1 MGLGL
6 PLRQPSRFVRID
18 SRSLTAA
25 HRPARIRAAITSML
39 RGCRVGV
46 ARPHYRPRVAVFSH
60 LQPGDPA
67 VLRSVLCSP
76 FIALLLL
83 VWPSASFAQPQFV
96 NGLRIPGATLDASGE
111 PGANAGR
118 FGHFSDIY
126 YDPNRHEWWALSD
139 RGPGGGLISTMPPVC
154 SASTSTSIR
163 SPVASPTSG
172 SGKRFGSEIASA
184 FCCARRLP
192 SATRSRS
199 TVSIRPSSSGPGA
212 ARSDVRSFDVVL
224 MVMFVEGSHELAR
237 CPPSARCQTVT
248 LSTSWAAFWMSPATT
263 SGCDM

>member
-1 MGLGL
+1 MICRVVAVDVGNAATKQCIPSLTGRAVLGLGL

-67 VLRSVLCSP
+67 ALRSVLCSP

-96 NGLRIPGATLDASGE
+96 NGLRIPGADS
-111 PGANAGR
+111 
-118 FGHFSDIY
+118 
-126 YDPNRHEWWALSD
+126 
-139 RGPGGGLISTMPPVC
+139 
-154 SASTSTSIR
+154 
-163 SPVASPTSG
+163 
-172 SGKRFGSEIASA
+172 
-184 FCCARRLP
+184 
-192 SATRSRS
+192 
-199 TVSIRPSSSGPGA
+199 
-212 ARSDVRSFDVVL
+212 
-224 MVMFVEGSHELAR
+224 
-237 CPPSARCQTVT
+237 RCQR
-248 LSTSWAAFWMSPATT
+248 
-263 SGCDM
+263 